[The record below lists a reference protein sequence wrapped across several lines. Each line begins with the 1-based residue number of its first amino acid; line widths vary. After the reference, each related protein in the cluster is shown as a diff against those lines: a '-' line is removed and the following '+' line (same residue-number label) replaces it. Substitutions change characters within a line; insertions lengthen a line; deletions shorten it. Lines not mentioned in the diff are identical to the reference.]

1 MGCILSKREV
11 NRNNL
16 IFRVYNVDENG
27 VKHIPGKIEV
37 TDTDLVLR
45 QKGHEQIT
53 WPLRCLR
60 RYGWEEELFSFESG
74 RRCCTGPGIYAFNC
88 KRAELLF
95 RAVQESI
102 LRVGQGDISSTRS
115 FNHHTS
121 HSNSRPPSTIEMND
135 LMSFSVPN
143 GNSGLSRM
151 REMNYVNQAIV
162 SEHEQHGYENV
173 TPSGANGNAPG
184 AVDTASALIDFLHSK
199 PDLQQTDPKLNY
211 IDPDFPTSTES
222 LTNLNLNVN
231 NQTVSMRQDQP
242 TVRRRI
248 GSEPEGRYPELVVD
262 CDDINMNEVFD
273 QDPLVDSDKPVDY
286 INIGPLN
293 EAQKQEL
300 RPNIPQPPLI
310 REPDYTNVNPRNVQP
325 LVNPRNTQPMLNYI
339 QVNPKPSSSSGIV
352 SPVSIVPS
360 LSPTPGPSYAEIDF
374 DRTTALSNRQV
385 SEEDEGSRK
394 TRHNSSI
401 SNAF

>member
-1 MGCILSKREV
+1 MGCVLSKRDG
-11 NRNNL
+11 NRNSL
-16 IFRVYNVDENG
+16 IFRVYNVDEHG

-37 TDTDLVLR
+37 TDTDLILR
-45 QKGHEQIT
+45 QKGHDQIT

-74 RRCCTGPGIYAFNC
+74 RRCCTGPGIYAFKC

-102 LRVGQGDISSTRS
+102 LRVGQGDMSTTRS
-115 FNHHTS
+115 FNHHTP

-143 GNSGLSRM
+143 GNTGLSRM
-151 REMNYVNQAIV
+151 REMNYINQAVV

-173 TPSGANGNAPG
+173 TPSGANGTA
-184 AVDTASALIDFLHSK
+184 AVDTASALIDILHSK
-199 PDLQQTDPKLNY
+199 PDLQQTNPKLNY

-231 NQTVSMRQDQP
+231 NQTVTMRQDQSNIK
-242 TVRRRI
+242 RRL
-248 GSEPEGRYPELVVD
+248 GSEPDGRYPEIAD

-273 QDPLVDSDKPVDY
+273 QDPPLDSDKPVDY

-293 EAQKQEL
+293 ETQKQEL
-300 RPNIPQPPLI
+300 RPIVPPPPLI
-310 REPDYTNVNPRNVQP
+310 REPDYTNI
-325 LVNPRNTQPMLNYI
+325 NPRNTQPTLNYI
-339 QVNPKPSSSSGIV
+339 QVNPKPSSGIV
-352 SPVSIVPS
+352 PPVSIVTSLPS
-360 LSPTPGPSYAEIDF
+360 TPGPSYAEIDF

-401 SNAF
+401 GNAF